1 MGDPRGP
8 SSSAVLRRGV
18 IAVVV
23 VLAVAAG
30 LWLLLFRSDDEEP
43 VGAPAPEP
51 ARTGGGP
58 VAELA
63 ARLTAR
69 ELVDQVLLLGF
80 EGTDASAPF
89 LDKVRA
95 RQLGGVLIDRE
106 NWLDSATGTA
116 LAGGI
121 RAAGREGGR
130 IPPLIVTSQE
140 GGRYRA
146 LADLPPEETQL
157 EIGDSRSAQ
166 AAEDWATGTAE
177 ALAAAGIDLN
187 LAPLADVATRDS
199 AVSDRAFSDDPA
211 ATAELTAASVRG
223 CRAVGVACAV
233 LHFPGLGAASQDTS
247 RGPAT
252 VGLDPAALETR
263 DLVPFEAAF
272 AERVPAVV
280 LSLALYT
287 AYDPVTP
294 GALAETVATGL
305 LRDELGFEGVA
316 ITDDLGAGAVR
327 AGQGVDAAA
336 VEALVAGADLVQIG
350 SPEDQA
356 GLRKRI
362 LAALESG
369 ELREARLR
377 EAATRVLSLKRDQS
391 LIKPSL
397 LAPDESG

>member
-1 MGDPRGP
+1 M
-8 SSSAVLRRGV
+8 
-18 IAVVV
+18 
-23 VLAVAAG
+23 
-30 LWLLLFRSDDEEP
+30 
-43 VGAPAPEP
+43 
-51 ARTGGGP
+51 
-58 VAELA
+58 
-63 ARLTAR
+63 
-69 ELVDQVLLLGF
+69 
-80 EGTDASAPF
+80 
-89 LDKVRA
+89 
-95 RQLGGVLIDRE
+95 
-106 NWLDSATGTA
+106 
-116 LAGGI
+116 
-121 RAAGREGGR
+121 
-130 IPPLIVTSQE
+130 TSQE
-140 GGRYRA
+140 GGPYRA

-187 LAPLADVATRDS
+187 LAPLADVATLDS

-252 VGLDPAALETR
+252 VGLDPASLEAR

-294 GALAETVATGL
+294 GALAEPVATGL

-336 VEALVAGADLVQIG
+336 VDALAAGADMVQIG
-350 SPEDQA
+350 SPTDQA
-356 GLRKRI
+356 GVRKRI
-362 LAALESG
+362 LEALESR
-369 ELREARLR
+369 ELPRGDCARPQR
-377 EAATRVLSLKRDQS
+377 GCSSSSATR
-391 LIKPSL
+391 
-397 LAPDESG
+397 A

>member
-1 MGDPRGP
+1 M
-8 SSSAVLRRGV
+8 VLRRGA
-18 IAVVV
+18 IAVVL
-23 VLAVAAG
+23 VLAATAG

-43 VGAPAPEP
+43 AGAPAPEP
-51 ARTGGGP
+51 ARASGP
-58 VAELA
+58 MAELA
-63 ARLTAR
+63 ARLTSA
-69 ELVDQVLLLGF
+69 ELADQVVLLGF

-121 RAAGREGGR
+121 RAAGREGDR

-187 LAPLADVATRDS
+187 LAPLADVATLDS

-252 VGLDPAALETR
+252 VGLDPASLEAR

-294 GALAETVATGL
+294 GALAEPVATGL
-305 LRDELGFEGVA
+305 LRHELGFEGVA

-336 VEALVAGADLVQIG
+336 VDALAAGADLVQIG
-350 SPEDQA
+350 SPGDQA

-362 LAALESG
+362 LAALASG
-369 ELREARLR
+369 ELPRARLR
-377 EAATRVLSLKRDQS
+377 EAATRVLELKRDQS

-397 LAPDESG
+397 LAPDEDG

>member
-8 SSSAVLRRGV
+8 SPSVVLRRRV

-43 VGAPAPEP
+43 AGAPPPEP
-51 ARTGGGP
+51 ARTTGP

-63 ARLTAR
+63 ARLTPE

-80 EGTDASAPF
+80 EGTDASTPF

-121 RAAGREGGR
+121 RAAGREGDR

-187 LAPLADVATRDS
+187 LAPLADVATLDS
-199 AVSDRAFSDDPA
+199 AISDRAFSDDPA

-252 VGLDPAALETR
+252 VGLDPASLEAR

-294 GALAETVATGL
+294 GALAEPVATGL

-316 ITDDLGAGAVR
+316 ITDDLGAGAAR

-336 VEALVAGADLVQIG
+336 VEALAAGADLVQVG
-350 SPEDQA
+350 SPADQV
-356 GLRKRI
+356 GVRERI
-362 LAALESG
+362 IEALESG
-369 ELREARLR
+369 KLPEARLR
-377 EAATRVLSLKRDQS
+377 EAATRVLELKRDQS

-397 LAPDESG
+397 LARDEGG